1 MATLGASALVTGKA
15 APAFFSSG
23 PLGWVVGAGLIAG
36 AAIIDQRVIQ
46 GLSGKPREQDR
57 SPSLLG
63 LPVQSTEAGAPRVWA
78 LGRRVRVPCH
88 VMWQSEKEIT
98 VDVMSGSKGAP
109 GVQQN
114 QVLVDCAIAVNDR
127 PTLRVIQMVSQGQL
141 LFWTTRNIIIVETA
155 GITVT
160 ESGGNLVLT
169 MVDTFEQD
177 WSDKFQSD
185 DNVILSG
192 FVCPSGP
199 NINIGNWRVVSA
211 TAHGLTPSVLTLSPY
226 SGQTLVGLS
235 ATAGSSASPAT
246 VSRLDDVAS
255 RHTATGSVA
264 VLNAGGIRRVILSY
278 PSLPKAL
285 SDIFA
290 IDDEIVLAG
299 FSPSYIN
306 GVKLR
311 VSYVSASG
319 MRADVVTGS
328 PPFIDNDP
336 ITAGTSTNA
345 ATISFWNPPT
355 STNGI
360 LPAGFVPSD
369 NFHEGDDTQ
378 TAGSI
383 IEAIEG
389 VGNVSG
395 YRGVAYQELDSFN
408 VTRFGGGVGPQTEAL
423 IEVDASMTWPRAFQ
437 IVCERGGVPE
447 EFVSTEGVFDEPFE
461 GMLLRG
467 YVPAAQSLQDMLL
480 AKQVATQDRD
490 GVLCFSAIEN
500 LDAVQVVNG
509 TGDEVSDLA
518 AYIDGEQPAD
528 SKLGFDDA
536 SPEDSPT
543 SVAVRH
549 QDPDNF
555 YAAGYQVFGIRNPG
569 APEGEN
575 RQEIDLSNM
584 VMTAKQGTD
593 LATTIARRAYVN
605 SRTVR
610 MQLPASY
617 LYLLENDLLTVT
629 TDEGEDLTVRVIRR
643 DIGSNFLV
651 QVTGVVEDVDL
662 AVSGSPVQSGAG
674 ITNRIPQRLPP
685 VVGRA
690 LDIPPLRD
698 IDSFEPG
705 FWLAAGPQ
713 GAGAWAGCSVYSS
726 TDSGGRWEL
735 IGQVT
740 QKAGI
745 GSLETSL
752 PAAAPSET
760 HGLDA
765 ITWDAVNTFD
775 VEFESLG
782 QLPLVTVAESFVLDG
797 WNWLLLESDDGTKEI
812 VGARDVTQNTATNYT
827 FGYLLRGLRGTAG
840 GISTSRAAGARV
852 TAVGHLADDG
862 GVWISGTGVSSM
874 RSREIRFVPPGA
886 DVSDVESVALNAT
899 WRNCSPFPVRDITK
913 TINGTTS
920 VRFEVDHWTRRVVPV
935 GSTGPYALDEA
946 YEEYRFDLWN
956 VAGTAI
962 VHRRTITSR
971 GTGSPTLRD
980 KWVDFSS
987 AECTAAGYTLGPG
1000 ETFIID
1006 VVQIGDYGESP
1017 SNRVEI

>member
-1 MATLGASALVTGKA
+1 MASYGAAALVTKT
-15 APAFFSSG
+15 AFFSSG
-23 PLGWVVGAGLIAG
+23 PIGWVAGAGLIAG
-36 AAIIDQRVIQ
+36 AALIDQRIIQ
-46 GLSGKPREQDR
+46 GLQGKPREQDR

-88 VMWQSEKEIT
+88 VMWQSEKEIS
-98 VDVMSGSKGAP
+98 VSVMPGSKGAP

-141 LFWTTRNIIIVETA
+141 LFWTTRNIIVVETA
-155 GITVT
+155 GMTVT

-177 WSDKFQSD
+177 WSDKFQAD

-199 NINIGNWRVVSA
+199 NINNGYWRVVSA
-211 TAHGLTPSVLTLSPY
+211 TGHGLTPSALTLSPY

-235 ATAGSSASPAT
+235 ATAGSSATPAL
-246 VSRLDDVAS
+246 VSRLDDVIA
-255 RHTATGSVA
+255 RHDITGT
-264 VLNAGGIRRVILSY
+264 LNTHLVHRVELT
-278 PSLPKAL
+278 PSSLQHLAF
-285 SDIFA
+285 SDVFSEW
-290 IDDEIVLAG
+290 DIVRLTG
-299 FSPSYIN
+299 FSPPDVN
-306 GVKLR
+306 GIPLQVR
-311 VSYVSASG
+311 RIRNGYVWLNRTSG
-319 MRADVVTGS
+319 TFGGTTYDGMPV
-328 PPFIDNDP
+328 
-336 ITAGTSTNA
+336 TAGTSTNSA
-345 ATISFWNPPT
+345 SISFWTPQT
-355 STNGI
+355 ATNGI
-360 LPAGFVPSD
+360 LDPSFVPTD
-369 NFHEGDDTQ
+369 HFHEGDDTQ

-395 YRGVAYQELDSFN
+395 YRGVAYQELDDFN

-437 IVCERGGVPE
+437 LVCERGGVPA
-447 EFVSTEGVFDEPFE
+447 EFVNVEGVFDDSFE

-500 LDAVQVVNG
+500 LDVVQVVNG

-518 AYIDGEQPAD
+518 AYIDGERPTD

-584 VMTAKQGTD
+584 VMTAKHGMD
-593 LATTIARRAYVN
+593 LATTIARRAFVN

-685 VVGRA
+685 VVGRV
-690 LDIPPLRD
+690 LDIPPMRD
-698 IDSFEPG
+698 EDSFAPG
-705 FWLAAGPQ
+705 LWLAAAPQ
-713 GAGAWAGCSVYSS
+713 GAGAWAGCTVYRS
-726 TDSGGRWEL
+726 TDSEQNWEVVGRLATRCTVGTSETVL
-735 IGQVT
+735 S
-740 QKAGI
+740 AGV
-745 GSLETSL
+745 
-752 PAAAPSET
+752 PSET
-760 HGLDA
+760 HGDEVVA
-765 ITWDAVNTFD
+765 WDAVSTLT
-775 VEFESLG
+775 VEFDGQG
-782 QLPLVTVAESFVLDG
+782 QLPLASFSEPMVLEG
-797 WNWLLLESDDGTKEI
+797 LNWLHVQSDDGTFEI
-812 VGARDVTQNTATNYT
+812 IGARDVVQNTATNYT
-827 FGYLLRGLRGTAG
+827 FSYLLRGLRGTTA
-840 GISTSRAAGARV
+840 SMHLDRAAGAKV
-852 TAVGHLADDG
+852 TAMGHPSEDG
-862 GVWISGTGVSSM
+862 LLWLPCDGVATRTAQSF
-874 RSREIRFVPPGA
+874 RFVAPGE
-886 DVSDVESVALNAT
+886 DVSDVESVGITAR

-920 VRFEVDHWTRRVVPV
+920 VRFEVDHWTRRVMPV
-935 GSTGPYALDEA
+935 GSTGPYALDEQ
-946 YEEYRFDLWN
+946 YEAYRFDMWN
-956 VAGTAI
+956 AAGTAI